1 MRSDQIKKGANRA
14 PHRSLLRACGV
25 SEDDWDKPFIGV
37 ANSFIEIVPGH
48 RHLNRFGEVVK
59 DAIRKAGGVPF
70 EFNTIGVDDGIAMG
84 HGGMR
89 YSLPSRELIADCVE
103 TMVRAHCFDG
113 LVCIPNCDKIT
124 PGMMMASA
132 RLDIPTVF
140 ISGGAMKTG
149 DDGQGNAADLAT
161 VFEGVGAHSRG
172 LISDHQLQQLE
183 ENACPTCGSCA
194 GMFTANTMN
203 CLCEAF
209 GIALPGNGSAL
220 AESDERIA
228 LAEQVGRAIVQQVRD
243 DITARS
249 YFTKAAFDNA
259 FTVDVA
265 LGGSTNS
272 VLHLLAIAHEAG
284 VDYPMSRVDEISQR
298 TPCVC
303 KLSPSSEYRVQDLH
317 AAGGVSA
324 VMKSLSRKPEL
335 LDLDASTVTGRS
347 IKDVIDSAAIQN
359 NDVIRSLDNAYSEQG
374 GLAVLYGSLAPNGA
388 VLKTAG
394 VANGRTEHTGPARI
408 FDSEDAATEAIQQ
421 GRISEGDVVVIRFE
435 GPSGGPGMREMLGP
449 TSAVMGCGLGDSV
462 ALITDGRFSGATR
475 GLCVGHVSPE
485 AASGGPIGKLKE
497 NDIISIDITS
507 RSIAVLIDDAEFS
520 ARTPTIKP
528 ESKQLS
534 GWLGRYAR
542 SVSDASQG
550 AVLL

>member
-1 MRSDQIKKGANRA
+1 VRSDQIKRGHSRA

-25 SEDDWDKPFIGV
+25 TEDDWDKPFIGV

-48 RHLNRFGEVVK
+48 RHLNKFGKIVK
-59 DAIRKAGGVPF
+59 QAIREAGGIPF

-84 HGGMR
+84 HGGMN

-124 PGMMMASA
+124 PGMMMAAA
-132 RLDIPTVF
+132 RLDLPTVF
-140 ISGGAMKTG
+140 VSGGAMKTG
-149 DDGQGNAADLAT
+149 DDGHGQPADLAT

-172 LISDHQLQQLE
+172 LMSDHQLAALE
-183 ENACPTCGSCA
+183 RSACPTCGSCA

-209 GIALPGNGSAL
+209 GIALPGNGSAI
-220 AESDERIA
+220 AESIEREQ
-228 LAEQVGRAIVQQVRD
+228 LAAKAGQAIVQQVAAGK
-243 DITARS
+243 TARD
-249 YFTKAAFDNA
+249 YFTLAAFDNA

-284 VDYPMSRVDEISQR
+284 VRYPLSRIDEISRR
-298 TPCVC
+298 TPCIC
-303 KLSPSSEYRVQDLH
+303 KLSPSSEYRVSDLH
-317 AAGGVSA
+317 DAGGVLA
-324 VMKSLSRKPEL
+324 VMRSLSRKSGL
-335 LDLDASTVTGRS
+335 LDLATPAVGGRS
-347 IKDVIDSAAIQN
+347 LGGMVETTAVKNPA
-359 NDVIRSLDNAYSEQG
+359 VIRPVEVPYSKQG
-374 GLAVLYGSLAPNGA
+374 GLAVLRGSLAPDGA

-394 VANGRTEHTGPARI
+394 VADGKTQHTGPARI
-408 FDSEDAATEAIQQ
+408 FDSEEAATVAIQQ
-421 GRISEGDVVVIRFE
+421 GHIEAGDVVVIRFE
-435 GPSGGPGMREMLGP
+435 GPAGGPGMREMLSP
-449 TSAVMGCGLGDSV
+449 TSAVMGCGLGNSV

-475 GLCVGHVSPE
+475 GLCIGHVSPE
-485 AASGGPIGKLKE
+485 AAAGGPISKLKE
-497 NDIISIDITS
+497 NDMIRIDLTT
-507 RSIAVLIDDAEFS
+507 RSIEILIDQKTFN
-520 ARTPTIKP
+520 ARTAANKP
-528 ESKQLS
+528 NDKPAT

-542 SVSDASQG
+542 GVSDASRG